1 MAERFSLY
9 PLQILNFYFDISRQ
23 EEHCILGKLGGL
35 RRVKI
40 HIAPQGQHLRF
51 IVDQCQNIVL
61 GGPSG
66 VMLVVGKVSKITI
79 FWTHSTCILQ
89 SKYKELRFPI
99 INDRQYWKSSIMNRF
114 FYEML
119 HKIQAKMY
127 GQSVIY

>member
-23 EEHCILGKLGGL
+23 EEHCMLGKLGGL

-79 FWTHSTCILQ
+79 F
-89 SKYKELRFPI
+89 
-99 INDRQYWKSSIMNRF
+99 
-114 FYEML
+114 
-119 HKIQAKMY
+119 
-127 GQSVIY
+127 

>member
-1 MAERFSLY
+1 MAKRFSLY
-9 PLQILNFYFDISRQ
+9 QLQILNFYFDISRQ

-66 VMLVVGKVSKITI
+66 MMLVVGKVSKITI
-79 FWTHSTCILQ
+79 F
-89 SKYKELRFPI
+89 
-99 INDRQYWKSSIMNRF
+99 
-114 FYEML
+114 
-119 HKIQAKMY
+119 
-127 GQSVIY
+127 